1 VADLGKLL
9 ALIARLRGPGGCPW
23 DREQTLADLRAYLVE
38 EAHEAAAAIDAVVA
52 TGDATRH
59 VATGDAAQHCAA
71 ADGHAADDA
80 WEALAGELGDLLF
93 QAAFVAALAE
103 ESGRFTAAEAI
114 DRVHA
119 KMVERHPHVF
129 PPAEGGEGEELADA
143 GAVSRAWERR
153 KLERGGGRESLLAG
167 VPASLPALLAA
178 YRMTQKAAGVGFDWP
193 DAAAV
198 LAKLDEER
206 AELAHALAPGAGAA
220 ADPAAVR
227 EEIGDLLFTAANLA
241 RKLGMDPEAALAATN
256 AKFRR
261 RFAHVEAR
269 LAERGRRPDQS
280 DLAEMDALWQEAK
293 GPP

>member
-1 VADLGKLL
+1 MADLGKLL
-9 ALIARLRGPGGCPW
+9 ALVARLRGPGGCPW

-52 TGDATRH
+52 TGDAARN
-59 VATGDAAQHCAA
+59 VAAGDRQ
-71 ADGHAADDA
+71 AADDA
-80 WEALAGELGDLLF
+80 WRALAGELGDLLF

-103 ESGRFTAAEAI
+103 ESGRFTAAEAV

-129 PPAEGGEGEELADA
+129 PPAEGDEGGELADA
-143 GAVSRAWERR
+143 GAVSRSWERR

-206 AELAHALAPGAGAA
+206 AELARALAPGAGAA

-227 EEIGDLLFTAANLA
+227 EEVGDLLFTAANLA
-241 RKLGMDPEAALAATN
+241 RKLGVDPEAALAATN
-256 AKFRR
+256 TKFRR
-261 RFAHVEAR
+261 RFAHIEAR

-293 GPP
+293 RPP

>member
-1 VADLGKLL
+1 MADLGKLL

-38 EAHEAAAAIDAVVA
+38 EAHEAAAAIDAVVRD
-52 TGDATRH
+52 TGAVVRNTA
-59 VATGDAAQHCAA
+59 VAGGGEDVPSEPSAA
-71 ADGHAADDA
+71 AWQD
-80 WEALAGELGDLLF
+80 LAGELGDLLF

-103 ESGRFTAAEAI
+103 EAGAFTAAEAI

-129 PPAEGGEGEELADA
+129 PPAAGGEREELADA
-143 GAVSRAWERR
+143 EAVTRAWERR
-153 KLERGGGRESLLAG
+153 KLEGGGAGSLLAG

-193 DAAAV
+193 DTAAV

-206 AELAHALAPGAGAA
+206 AELAGALAADDAGAGI
-220 ADPAAVR
+220 DHAAVR

-241 RKLGMDPEAALAATN
+241 RKLGIDPEAALAATN
-256 AKFRR
+256 LKFRR

-269 LAERGRRPDQS
+269 LAEGGRRPDQAE
-280 DLAEMDALWQEAK
+280 LAEMDELWQEAK
-293 GPP
+293 RPR

>member
-1 VADLGKLL
+1 MADLGKLL

-23 DREQTLADLRAYLVE
+23 DRDQTLADLRAYLVE
-38 EAHEAAAAIDAVVA
+38 EAHETAAAIDAVVHA
-52 TGDATRH
+52 ASSTG
-59 VATGDAAQHCAA
+59 TGQAA
-71 ADGHAADDA
+71 AAEAIGRHSAADPT
-80 WEALAGELGDLLF
+80 WQALAGELGDLLF
-93 QAAFVAALAE
+93 QAAFVASLAE
-103 ESGRFTAAEAI
+103 ESGAFTAAEAI

-129 PPAEGGEGEELADA
+129 PPAAGGEREELPDA
-143 GAVSRAWERR
+143 EAVSRVWERR
-153 KLERGGGRESLLAG
+153 KLERGDGESLLAG

-206 AELAHALAPGAGAA
+206 AELAEALEPGAGEE
-220 ADPAAVR
+220 ADRAAVR

-241 RKLGMDPEAALAATN
+241 RKLGVDPEAALAATN

-261 RFAHVEAR
+261 RFAYIEAR
-269 LAERGRRPDQS
+269 LAESGRHPDQAE
-280 DLAEMDALWQEAK
+280 LAEMDTLWQEAK
-293 GPP
+293 RPR

>member
-1 VADLGKLL
+1 MADLGKLL

-38 EAHEAAAAIDAVVA
+38 EAHEAAAAIDAVLA
-52 TGDATRH
+52 AGGEAES
-59 VATGDAAQHCAA
+59 ADAAWQEL
-71 ADGHAADDA
+71 AD
-80 WEALAGELGDLLF
+80 ELGDLLF
-93 QAAFVAALAE
+93 QAAFVAVLAAE
-103 ESGRFTAAEAI
+103 AGGFTAAEAI

-129 PPAEGGEGEELADA
+129 PPADEGEREELADA
-143 GAVSRAWERR
+143 AAVSRAWERR
-153 KLERGGGRESLLAG
+153 KLDHGGGRESLLAG

-178 YRMTQKAAGVGFDWP
+178 YRMTQKAAAVGFDWP

-206 AELAHALAPGAGAA
+206 AELAEALAAAGSGAA
-220 ADPAAVR
+220 EEADRAAVR
-227 EEIGDLLFTAANLA
+227 EEVGDLLFTAANLA
-241 RKLGMDPEAALAATN
+241 RKLGVDPEAALAATN

-269 LAERGRRPDQS
+269 LAESGRRPDQAE
-280 DLAEMDALWQEAK
+280 LAEMDALWEEAK
-293 GPP
+293 RPP